1 MKIDPKRMTIGFVGT
16 GTITEAVVSGLGK
29 TGFRDTP
36 IVLSPRSESVAART
50 LRQLFS
56 GLDHAARSRP
66 VTGFDE
72 LVGEHS
78 TKGGLNEQ
86 VLEDFRGFGGT
97 VALQKALG
105 RVLTRIRHVESKLS

>member
-1 MKIDPKRMTIGFVGT
+1 
-16 GTITEAVVSGLGK
+16 
-29 TGFRDTP
+29 
-36 IVLSPRSESVAART
+36 
-50 LRQLFS
+50 LFS

-86 VLEDFRGFGGT
+86 VLEGHRKVNLSAIDLCDLSAWPKSLVIFIAAIGFQ
-97 VALQKALG
+97 LK
-105 RVLTRIRHVESKLS
+105 